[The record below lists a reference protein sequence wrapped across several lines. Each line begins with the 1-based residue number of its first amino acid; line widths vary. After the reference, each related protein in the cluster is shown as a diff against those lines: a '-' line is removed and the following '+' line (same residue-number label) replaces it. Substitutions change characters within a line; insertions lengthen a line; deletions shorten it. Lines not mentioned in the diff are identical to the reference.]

1 MAVSVDFYG
10 KNYVEPG
17 AYATTV
23 YNPTSVVN
31 VSQFGNVMLIDTGL
45 GAIESGYE
53 FGGGSGAIGQLAKG
67 IKSVYEFTNYEDFR
81 TFVGGGMIADVVQ
94 KLFTPYDGATGTP
107 RLYYT
112 RAATTK
118 AATITVTLSEG
129 NALVLTCKN
138 EGACSNGVI
147 NDTVLKFG
155 YAARIVAGEDAGAFR
170 LQILRGNY
178 QGTDNAGEPYG
189 SVNLA
194 NATGQLICETKD
206 CKTLG
211 ELYEVARANRSVLAH
226 FQVTMTGDATTALA
240 AVTMV
245 PATGGTTAY
254 LSGGEMAEILDSIT
268 ELNVTFFLCDNT
280 EIANATK
287 SDTNGKLFTFLK
299 NDAKFT
305 EFMVVPTGGDD
316 TQLFG
321 EQNSAESVAKY
332 YGDPQVI
339 ATFGSPQITRRDNA
353 GTKDLNPIYLAAT
366 VTGLLA
372 GGKAWTPLT
381 FSRVGY
387 TNFVYDLKKKEREK
401 ALQLGILHVRNVNGY
416 WVVNQAINTVQDN
429 LQPINTNGDSFE
441 ISIELIKAQINKE
454 LIVDSQNRF
463 TGKTIAQTYP
473 EAIKNFTE
481 TKLASFVAD
490 TGNDNMIISWKN
502 VVVKVKNNDYYIS
515 FDFVPNGPVNK
526 QFYVGNVLDFTI
538 E

>member
-1 MAVSVDFYG
+1 
-10 KNYVEPG
+10 
-17 AYATTV
+17 
-23 YNPTSVVN
+23 
-31 VSQFGNVMLIDTGL
+31 
-45 GAIESGYE
+45 
-53 FGGGSGAIGQLAKG
+53 
-67 IKSVYEFTNYEDFR
+67 
-81 TFVGGGMIADVVQ
+81 
-94 KLFTPYDGATGTP
+94 
-107 RLYYT
+107 
-112 RAATTK
+112 
-118 AATITVTLSEG
+118 
-129 NALVLTCKN
+129 
-138 EGACSNGVI
+138 
-147 NDTVLKFG
+147 
-155 YAARIVAGEDAGAFR
+155 
-170 LQILRGNY
+170 
-178 QGTDNAGEPYG
+178 
-189 SVNLA
+189 
-194 NATGQLICETKD
+194 
-206 CKTLG
+206 
-211 ELYEVARANRSVLAH
+211 
-226 FQVTMTGDATTALA
+226 
-240 AVTMV
+240 MV

-254 LSGGEMAEILDSIT
+254 LSGSEMAEILDSIT

-305 EFMVVPTGGDD
+305 EFMVVPTGSDD

-339 ATFGSPQITRRDNA
+339 ATFGAPQITRRDNA

-372 GGKAWTPLT
+372 GGRAWTPLT
-381 FSRVGY
+381 FGRVGY

-429 LQPINTNGDSFE
+429 TQPINSNGDSFE

-463 TGKTIAQTYP
+463 TGKTIVQTYP

-490 TGNDNMIISWKN
+490 TGNDNMIISWRN

-515 FDFVPNGPVNK
+515 FDFIPNGPVNK